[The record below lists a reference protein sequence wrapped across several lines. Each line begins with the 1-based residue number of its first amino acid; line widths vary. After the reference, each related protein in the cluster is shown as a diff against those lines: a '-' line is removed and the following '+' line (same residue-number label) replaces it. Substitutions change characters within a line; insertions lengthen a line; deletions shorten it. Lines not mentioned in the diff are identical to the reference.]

1 VSRKARTRAAFA
13 ALVLL
18 AAGGAL
24 SFGQVTGTFA
34 IFNAEVEN
42 QSNVLAG
49 GWVPAPSATASAVP
63 TSSPYQQVA
72 LTWTAGANPPV
83 TGQNILY
90 ADGGSGASASC
101 GSYGSFSSPAAG
113 IATSSVTGTN
123 ISDWW
128 CFEATSSVT
137 TWTTD
142 PVTFTPRRILVPNAT
157 VTLANKAGQLAG
169 TMEAG
174 DKITIAYNQAVT
186 VGGTVTINSCTT
198 TIVIGGAC
206 AATGT
211 IGTLSGFTSIGHAR
225 TFTNSTILGSG
236 TSTLVITLV
245 GAQTTT
251 VTGGGTFTASGTGVL
266 LTANASEGVCSTSPT
281 CSVASS
287 GDF

>member
-1 VSRKARTRAAFA
+1 VSRTARTRAAVA

-18 AAGGAL
+18 VAGGAL
-24 SFGQVTGTFA
+24 TFGQVSGTFA

-49 GWVPAPSATASAVP
+49 GWVPAPSGTASAVP

-101 GSYGSFSSPAAG
+101 GSYSSFSSPAAG
-113 IATSSVTGTN
+113 VASSSVTGTN

-128 CFEATSSVT
+128 CFEITSSAT

-142 PVTFTPRRILVPNAT
+142 PVTFVPRRILVPT
-157 VTLANKAGQLAG
+157 SVTLINKAGQTAS

-174 DKITIAYNQAVT
+174 DSIKIIYNQAVN
-186 VGGTVTINSCTT
+186 VGATVTVNSCTN

-206 AATGT
+206 GGTGT
-211 IGTLSGFTSIGHAR
+211 IGTITGFTNIAHAR
-225 TFTNSTILGSG
+225 TFTNSTITGSG
-236 TSTLVITLV
+236 TATVTITLV

-251 VTGGGTFTASGTGVL
+251 VTGGGTFTASGTGAL
-266 LTANASEGVCSTSPT
+266 LTSNASEGVCSTSPT
-281 CSVASS
+281 CSAPSS

>member
-1 VSRKARTRAAFA
+1 MSPKARTRAAAA

-18 AAGGAL
+18 VAGGAL
-24 SFGQVTGTFA
+24 TYGQVSGTFA

-83 TGQNILY
+83 TGQTILY
-90 ADGGSGASASC
+90 ADGGTGASASC
-101 GSYGSFSSPAAG
+101 GSYTSFSSPAPG
-113 IATSSVTGTN
+113 IASSSVTGTD

-128 CFEATSSVT
+128 CFEIKSSVN
-137 TWTTD
+137 TWSTD
-142 PVTFTPRRILVPNAT
+142 PVTFTARRILVPT
-157 VTLANKAGQLAG
+157 SVTLINKAVGGTAG

-174 DKITIAYNQAVT
+174 DSIKIIYNQAVN
-186 VGGTVTINSCTT
+186 VGATVTVNSCAN

-206 AATGT
+206 GATGT
-211 IGTLSGFTSIGHAR
+211 IGTITGFTTIAHAR
-225 TFTNSTILGSG
+225 TFASSTITGSG
-236 TSTLVITLV
+236 TTTVTITLV

-251 VTGGGTFTASGTGVL
+251 LTGGGTFTASGTGAL
-266 LTANASEGVCSTSPT
+266 LTSNASEGVCSTSPT
-281 CSVASS
+281 CSASSS

>member
-1 VSRKARTRAAFA
+1 VSRKARTRAAVA

-18 AAGGAL
+18 VAGGAL
-24 SFGQVTGTFA
+24 TFGQASGTFA

-49 GWVPAPSATASAVP
+49 GWVPAPTGTASAVP

-101 GSYGSFSSPAAG
+101 GSYSSFSSPAAG
-113 IATSSVTGTN
+113 VASSSVTGTN

-128 CFEATSSVT
+128 CFEITSSAT

-142 PVTFTPRRILVPNAT
+142 PVTFVPRRILVPT
-157 VTLANKAGQLAG
+157 SVTLSNKAGQTVG

-174 DKITIAYNQAVT
+174 DTIKIVYNQAVT
-186 VGGTVTINSCTT
+186 VGATVTVNSCATN
-198 TIVIGGAC
+198 TIVIGAACGA
-206 AATGT
+206 AGT
-211 IGTLSGFTSIGHAR
+211 IGTITGFTNIAHAR
-225 TFTNSTILGSG
+225 TFASSTITGSG
-236 TSTLVITLV
+236 TTTVTITLV
-245 GAQTTT
+245 GVQTTT
-251 VTGGGTFTASGTGVL
+251 VTGGGTFTASGTGAL
-266 LTANASEGVCSTSPT
+266 LTSNASEGVCSTSPT
-281 CSVASS
+281 CSAPSS